1 MNRRNMLNR
10 RHIAEALQTLKSRSG
25 STFTASEVCLS
36 LRESGLSRTIGTG
49 TVVGLLRTYSAEF
62 GVRKAAGSLWRFK

>member
-10 RHIAEALQTLKSRSG
+10 RHIAEALQTLRNRSG

-36 LRESGLSRTIGTG
+36 LRESGLSRTVGRC
-49 TVVGLLRTYSAEF
+49 TVSGLLRTYSSEFRVKKAE
-62 GVRKAAGSLWRFK
+62 GARWRFK